1 MDDVSFSIEKG
12 EIVGVVGESGSG
24 KSVTCHSIL
33 GLLPQPP
40 AKVEGGSIKFDKQE
54 LLKLPKQALRSLR
67 GKKISMVFQDPMSCL
82 NPFMTILDQ
91 VAEPLIIHESLSQ
104 QEAERQA
111 LEMMEKVG
119 IRDAVK
125 RAGSFPH
132 EFSGGMR
139 QRVMIAMALVTK
151 PDLLLAD
158 EPTTALDV
166 TVQAKILQILKS
178 LRGELGVSV
187 LFITHDLG
195 VVAEIADR
203 IVVMYRGKVVEQGKV
218 TDIFKNPKH
227 PYVKGLLA
235 CRPTLDCKYHTLP
248 TVDDFLETKEN
259 DDGTIEVYE
268 NPEAEKRLRKLKS
281 ATTSENNSFS
291 ETNKNLVEVS
301 GLKVYFRS
309 SKGFLGGEKEEV
321 QAVNGIDLKIQKGET
336 VGLVG

>member
-1 MDDVSFSIEKG
+1 
-12 EIVGVVGESGSG
+12 
-24 KSVTCHSIL
+24 
-33 GLLPQPP
+33 
-40 AKVEGGSIKFDKQE
+40 
-54 LLKLPKQALRSLR
+54 
-67 GKKISMVFQDPMSCL
+67 
-82 NPFMTILDQ
+82 
-91 VAEPLIIHESLSQ
+91 
-104 QEAERQA
+104 
-111 LEMMEKVG
+111 MMEKVG
-119 IRDAVK
+119 IRDAAK

-178 LRGELGVSV
+178 LRRELGVSV

-218 TDIFKNPKH
+218 ADIFKNPKH

-268 NPEAEKRLRKLKS
+268 NPEVEKRTSQITVCYNLGKRLFFRKP
-281 ATTSENNSFS
+281 
-291 ETNKNLVEVS
+291 
-301 GLKVYFRS
+301 
-309 SKGFLGGEKEEV
+309 
-321 QAVNGIDLKIQKGET
+321 IKI
-336 VGLVG
+336 